1 MLQKLKDLK
10 DLIFKSQ
17 GLENVSTPPD
27 KKMTFLVMHDEKHVG
42 TLELE
47 NGKWSFSY
55 STFFKKG
62 FHKSKSGEQKRA
74 SLPGPLFGFPD
85 VEKNYESEI
94 LWPFFAGRIP
104 GLKQPDVQAIIERE
118 QIDKNDLAAL
128 LERFG
133 KKTISNPFELT
144 LSV

>member
-1 MLQKLKDLK
+1 MLQKLK

-17 GLENVSTPPD
+17 GLENMSVSPD
-27 KKMTFLVMHDEKHVG
+27 RKMTFMVMHDENHVG

-47 NGKWSFSY
+47 NGKWYFSY
-55 STFFKKG
+55 STFFKLS
-62 FHKSKSGEQKRA
+62 FQKSKSGEKKIPFLTA
-74 SLPGPLFGFPD
+74 PLFGFPD
-85 VEKNYESEI
+85 VEKIYESDV
-94 LWPFFAGRIP
+94 LWSFFAGRIP

-118 QIDKNDLAAL
+118 HIDKNDIAAL

-133 KKTISNPFELT
+133 KKTIASPFELT